1 MDEVLDELID
11 NLNDNGYHSFYMI
24 KAKGFYKSR
33 CFDELLITIFASS
46 DDNQIKPNVIF
57 KKWFID
63 NNDHLN
69 QESMAYEYN
78 NVLYVEKLM
87 TKDF

>member
-1 MDEVLDELID
+1 MDELID

-33 CFDELLITIFASS
+33 CFDELLITIFASE
-46 DDNQIKPNVIF
+46 DDNKPKPHIIF
-57 KKWFID
+57 KKWFAD
-63 NNDHLN
+63 NNNILN

-78 NVLYVEKLM
+78 NTLHIEKL
-87 TKDF
+87 KIKKLNGD